1 MQATTHIKPNSPDGQ
16 QDNQLY
22 LLQPGGVKTPVKFDI
37 FKHGG
42 GIYLA
47 LVNREKNVH
56 IPLMANVSTMKL
68 ELEGA
73 LYRIEVATETR
84 DQGHISRKGQSR

>member
-1 MQATTHIKPNSPDGQ
+1 MQAVTHINPNPPNEQ

-22 LLQPGGVKTPVKFDI
+22 LLQPGGIKTPVKLDI

-47 LVNREKNVH
+47 LVNLEKNVH
-56 IPLMANVSTMKL
+56 IPLMASSATMKL

-73 LYRIEVATETR
+73 LYRVEVAIETR
-84 DQGHISRKGQSR
+84 DQGHISRKGQTR

>member
-1 MQATTHIKPNSPDGQ
+1 MQAATHIKPNPPNEQ

-47 LVNREKNVH
+47 LVNQEKNVH
-56 IPLMANVSTMKL
+56 IPLMASSATMKL

-73 LYRIEVATETR
+73 LYQIEVATKIR
-84 DQGHISRKGQSR
+84 DQGHISRKGQPR